1 MSLPFPSLFLAL
13 LVVLIPT
20 LAGRVTAEPRGPTS
34 YYGDPSR
41 RSLDGSYRRDTWS
54 SRADADERYAPS
66 PPTTALMYDGV
77 PMLAPIWSG
86 LYAGIN
92 GGGGWGSFDT
102 SHPDIGNLDLSGAL
116 IGAHL
121 GYLMRAGALVAGVE
135 IDAAWSLVSDSRAL
149 AGDTTFIADN
159 DFLASARA
167 RLGVTVGPA
176 LLYVT
181 GGAAW
186 AGFSAS
192 TDSAGGHWSKSDT
205 RLGLVAGGGVEIG
218 LNERMAVRLEALHYW
233 FDDRTYASD
242 VGPVDVDTDV
252 TTVRAGLTLFF
263 N

>member
-1 MSLPFPSLFLAL
+1 MHLPFRSVFLAL
-13 LVVLIPT
+13 FVVVNPT
-20 LAGRVTAEPRGPTS
+20 LAGKVKAEPRSSAT

-41 RSLDGSYRRDTWS
+41 RALDGSYRRDTWNT
-54 SRADADERYAPS
+54 RAGSDERYSPAPPS
-66 PPTTALMYDGV
+66 NALMYDGV

-92 GGGGWGSFDT
+92 GGAGWGTFDT
-102 SHPDIGNLDLSGAL
+102 SHPVIGNLDLSGAI

-121 GYLMRAGALVAGVE
+121 GYLMRAGSLVAGAE
-135 IDAAWSLVSDSRAL
+135 IDAGWSLVSDSRAL

-159 DFLASARA
+159 DFLASARL
-167 RLGVTVGPA
+167 RLGLTFGPA

-181 GGAAW
+181 GGGAW

-192 TDSAGGHWSKSDT
+192 TDGAGGHWSKSDT
-205 RLGLVAGGGVEIG
+205 RPGLVAGGGVEIG
-218 LNERMAVRLEALHYW
+218 LNERMALRLEALHYW
-233 FDDRTYASD
+233 FDERTYATVD
-242 VGPVDVDTDV
+242 GPVAVDTDV

>member
-1 MSLPFPSLFLAL
+1 MNLPLRSLFLAL
-13 LVVLIPT
+13 VVALIPA
-20 LAGRVTAEPRGPTS
+20 LAGKVAAEPRAGAS

-41 RSLDGSYRRDTWS
+41 RALDGSNRRDTWG
-54 SRADADERYAPS
+54 SRAAADDQAAYAPPS
-66 PPTTALMYDGV
+66 TALMYDGV

-102 SHPDIGNLDLSGAL
+102 SHLDIGNLDMSGAV

-121 GYLMRAGALVAGVE
+121 GYLVRAGALVAGAE
-135 IDAAWSLVSDSRAL
+135 IDAGWSLVSDSREL
-149 AGDTTFIADN
+149 AGDTTFIANN

-167 RLGVTVGPA
+167 RVGVTLGPA
-176 LLYVT
+176 LLYLT
-181 GGAAW
+181 GGGAW

-205 RLGLVAGGGVEIG
+205 RLGFVAGGGVEIG

-233 FDDRTYASD
+233 FDDRSYASAD
-242 VGPVDVDTDV
+242 GPVRVDTDV

>member
-1 MSLPFPSLFLAL
+1 MHLPFRSLFLAL
-13 LVVLIPT
+13 FVVVAPA
-20 LAGRVTAEPRGPTS
+20 LAAKATADPRNSNT

-41 RSLDGSYRRDTWS
+41 RALDGSYRRDSWNTHTPAND
-54 SRADADERYAPS
+54 RTAYEPPS
-66 PPTTALMYDGV
+66 TALTYDGV

-102 SHPDIGNLDLSGAL
+102 SHPDIGNLDPSGAI

-135 IDAAWSLVSDSRAL
+135 FDAGWSLVSDSRGL
-149 AGDTTFIADN
+149 AGDATFIADN

-181 GGAAW
+181 GGGAW
-186 AGFSAS
+186 AGLSAS

-233 FDDRTYASD
+233 FDERTYASAD
-242 VGPVDVDTDV
+242 GPVSLDTDV